1 MHCSDGWDRTPQ
13 IVSLAQMML
22 DPYYRS
28 IDGFRTLV
36 EICWLDFG
44 HKMADRNGTA
54 NGGADPNERA
64 PIFLQ
69 VCIFIYL
76 LIIRR
81 AGRAL
86 RYLFSLLCSGNLTG
100 WGKCFIALENLILN
114 KKIENPWLAGRYRN
128 GTYIRIYFNRLV

>member
-1 MHCSDGWDRTPQ
+1 
-13 IVSLAQMML
+13 ML

-54 NGGADPNERA
+54 NGGIDPNERA

-69 VCIFIYL
+69 VCVCFYIIYMD
-76 LIIRR
+76 
-81 AGRAL
+81 
-86 RYLFSLLCSGNLTG
+86 S
-100 WGKCFIALENLILN
+100 
-114 KKIENPWLAGRYRN
+114 KKINNNTVLLLG
-128 GTYIRIYFNRLV
+128 

>member
-1 MHCSDGWDRTPQ
+1 
-13 IVSLAQMML
+13 ML

-54 NGGADPNERA
+54 NGGIDPNERA

-69 VCIFIYL
+69 VCVFFISFIYMYSKNKINNNTVL
-76 LIIRR
+76 L
-81 AGRAL
+81 L
-86 RYLFSLLCSGNLTG
+86 
-100 WGKCFIALENLILN
+100 GKKCKHSVN
-114 KKIENPWLAGRYRN
+114 
-128 GTYIRIYFNRLV
+128 